1 MVKDDRVAAL
11 RVTDE
16 AARRGVVDVLR
27 TTYQHEKGWVADPET
42 QIPAAD
48 LVRPDIGWFLA
59 TRSGRP
65 AGCLRVF
72 YDPPLSAYA
81 AYGFKPLD
89 ANLKVEEFIRHNRL
103 AEIGRF
109 AVLPDSRG
117 QVKIAAALMRE
128 ATRETVQRGYTHFV
142 TDVFEDDPHSPYGF
156 HTRVMGFFPV
166 ATHDT
171 GELNC
176 ASRRITLVLD
186 LRACYQRLEAQG
198 SWLFRYLTG
207 DWDESLRRRLGSR
220 RVSAR
225 EPEAQLGS
233 APV

>member
-11 RVTDE
+11 RVVDE
-16 AARRGVVDVLR
+16 AARRGVVEVLR
-27 TTYQHEKGWVADPET
+27 TTYQKEKGWVADPEG

-48 LVRPDIGWFLA
+48 LRRPDIAWFLA
-59 TRSGRP
+59 TRNGRP
-65 AGCLRVF
+65 VGCLRVF

-89 ANLKVEEFIRHNRL
+89 PDLKVEEFIRQHRL

-109 AVLPDSRG
+109 AVLPESRG
-117 QVKIAAALMRE
+117 QLMIAAALMRE
-128 ATRETVQRGYTHFV
+128 ATRETVERGYSHFV

-186 LRACYQRLEAQG
+186 LKACYQRLEAQG

-207 DWDESLRRRLGSR
+207 DWDENLRRRLGSR
-220 RVSAR
+220 RPASR
-225 EPEAQLGS
+225 ETEAEFGS
-233 APV
+233 ASA